1 MCFSETVSEET
12 WWPEERAAL
21 VGTRSGA
28 LRCLRLRCGLGCFD
42 CHVSR
47 RLKLG
52 QMQTKFPL
60 HTSEGRGSETVA
72 AYVVCSHW
80 RKGHCGFG
88 RGHRASRT
96 TEERV
101 GLNLQKLKK
110 NEVCT
115 CRNRY
120 LLPSEVDVKPSLQQ
134 LISNQGNT
142 KLWRRSEDSR

>member
-1 MCFSETVSEET
+1 MHLMCFNETISEET
-12 WWPEERAAL
+12 LA
-21 VGTRSGA
+21 GTVSGA
-28 LRCLRLRCGLGCFD
+28 SRCLRLRCGLGCFD
-42 CHVSR
+42 CHISR

-60 HTSEGRGSETVA
+60 HASEGCGGETVA

-80 RKGHCGFG
+80 RKLLHCGFG

-101 GLNLQKLKK
+101 GSNLQKCKK
-110 NEVCT
+110 KKSDSRT
-115 CRNRY
+115 RRNRY

-134 LISNQGNT
+134 LISNQGDT